1 MPKRKKDA
9 NSLAAYKAL
18 DPSQLRK
25 MYKDIIEALGNMPDG
40 GTFEQIAA
48 SLHVKDETV
57 WRRLSEVEGMG
68 LIHRDGRRLLS
79 SGKTH
84 GAIWKLGPSTETVKK
99 KEHVMRGK
107 TIVQFSK
114 AILSQPEKLF

>member
-1 MPKRKKDA
+1 
-9 NSLAAYKAL
+9 
-18 DPSQLRK
+18 
-25 MYKDIIEALGNMPDG
+25 MPDG

-79 SGKTH
+79 SGKTL
-84 GAIWKLGPSTETVKK
+84 GAIWKLGPSTETIQREQK
-99 KEHVMRGK
+99 VMKGK
-107 TIVQFSK
+107 TVADHAV
-114 AILSQPEKLF
+114 AINKIKKQVISEVKQLF